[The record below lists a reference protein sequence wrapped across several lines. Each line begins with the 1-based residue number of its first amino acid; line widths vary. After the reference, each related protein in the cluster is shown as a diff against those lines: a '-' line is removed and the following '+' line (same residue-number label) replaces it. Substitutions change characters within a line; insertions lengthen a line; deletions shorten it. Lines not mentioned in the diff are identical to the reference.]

1 VKNTTNNVD
10 LGRAALN
17 VARVYRPEAFALLA
31 SRVENRPKGLTSEV
45 SYICPA
51 PDGSPACPV
60 YPESRRELATAVEG
74 VTLFLTGTPKRLEI
88 AATHSKQT
96 TELIPNRDKN
106 TAPPRAIKRSSCSAG
121 PGFVRHAFPSIMP
134 HENRSDAIVI
144 PGQISRHTPRE
155 ITPVTYTKQT
165 IAAPIS
171 RHKIGTPAIANFA
184 LVLTHDSTYDPAGTF
199 THV

>member
-1 VKNTTNNVD
+1 VKNTTDNVD

-60 YPESRRELATAVEG
+60 YPESRREDATADQRR
-74 VTLFLTGTPKRLEI
+74 VTAFLSGTPKQLEI
-88 AATHSKQT
+88 APTRSKQT
-96 TELIPNRDKN
+96 TEFTPNRDKI
-106 TAPPRAIKRSSCSAG
+106 TTPPNAIRRSSRSAG
-121 PGFVRHAFPSIMP
+121 PCFLRHGFLSTIPR
-134 HENRSDAIVI
+134 ENQCGAIAI
-144 PGQISRHTPRE
+144 PGQ
-155 ITPVTYTKQT
+155 
-165 IAAPIS
+165 IS

-184 LVLTHDSTYDPAGTF
+184 VALTHDSTYDPAGTF
-199 THV
+199 AHV